1 MATEKTSAFSFRA
14 LGAIFA
20 AATAFFVWFFVYEI
34 VRKDEIRTGVA
45 TYALLTA
52 LTTVGLVLR
61 RSWGRSLALL
71 ISLAS
76 AGLGTLTL
84 LSVIFAREGS
94 VVVPVIVLVA
104 SAAVAF
110 WLSRPV
116 FETTAARDG

>member
-1 MATEKTSAFSFRA
+1 MATERTSSFSFRA
-14 LGAIFA
+14 LAAVFG
-20 AATAFFVWFFVYEI
+20 AATAFFVWFFLYEVI
-34 VRKDEIRTGVA
+34 QKDEIRTGVA
-45 TYALLTA
+45 TYALLTG
-52 LTTVGLVLR
+52 LTTVGLALR

-84 LSVIFAREGS
+84 LSVILSRDGS
-94 VVVPVIVLVA
+94 PFVPAIVLVA

-116 FETTAARDG
+116 FDVAAPRHE

>member
-1 MATEKTSAFSFRA
+1 MATASSSTVSFRA

-34 VRKDEIRTGVA
+34 VRKDEIRSGIA

-52 LTTVGLVLR
+52 LAAAGLLLR

-84 LSVIFAREGS
+84 LNVILAREGS
-94 VVVPVIVLVA
+94 PVVPVIVLVA
-104 SAAVAF
+104 SAATAF

-116 FETTAARDG
+116 FEVRDE

>member
-1 MATEKTSAFSFRA
+1 MATERTSRFSFRA
-14 LGAIFA
+14 LAAIFA
-20 AATAFFVWFFVYEI
+20 AATAFFVWFFVYE
-34 VRKDEIRTGVA
+34 VVQKDEIRTGVA
-45 TYALLTA
+45 TYALLTG

-84 LSVIFAREGS
+84 LSVILSRDGS
-94 VVVPVIVLVA
+94 PFVPVIVLVT

-116 FETTAARDG
+116 FETTTVRDE